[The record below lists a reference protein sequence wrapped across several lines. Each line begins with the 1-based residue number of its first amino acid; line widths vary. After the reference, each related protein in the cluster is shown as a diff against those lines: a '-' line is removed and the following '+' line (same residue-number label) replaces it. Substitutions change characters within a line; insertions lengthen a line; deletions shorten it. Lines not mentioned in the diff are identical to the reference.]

1 MTLSPLLVPSSGV
14 LFGNY
19 PGSGGAGSCDS
30 SSTNGAV
37 LFRNFETLVE
47 RTPTTN
53 GILDVAHFY
62 HDWNDFVTT
71 FPTTNEDALVAEGR
85 LLFVNWTP
93 RIYGTSTIFQWADI
107 AAGIYDATYV
117 DPTARKMRDW
127 GQKFF
132 IGFHS
137 ECNSGSSAQGGA
149 YGTDA
154 EYASA
159 AQHVHDRFIA
169 QGCTN
174 AVWVFNP
181 SGHMDM
187 ISRMST
193 LYPGDA
199 YVDWIGYDPYGN
211 SGQDLTYVMDT
222 KYPVYN
228 WATVTKSGSH
238 TKPLMWIEWGDT
250 ESATGTSKATYFG
263 QVQSQLTVSYPLV
276 KAIVY
281 FNSPTST
288 GDCVNTSTAAVN
300 AFRLLAADPSFNTD
314 VSPQPP
320 PPPGTIA
327 LRGTAS
333 AAINKAKTVGVPVP
347 ATAQAG
353 DGLAVFLGVTRSA
366 LRNSCEGTNA
376 TNMTVA
382 NSNSNG
388 SNPVQVVTA
397 TAPVYD
403 TSQKHSGSSSWH
415 CSLTAGTDCHGDI
428 TTNFGSPSTYY
439 GRIYFRKS
447 ASPAAICRMFHQ
459 NSAANAV
466 QWGIGLDTSGNL
478 IVRDNA
484 AAVTR
489 LTMSTTITTNTWHRV
504 EWKAVWTGAQTT
516 VTVRLYLDALASET
530 TLDEEK
536 TSTTFAQAAAPGNY
550 KFGLIFSAANTYD
563 LYVDDFGLDT
573 TDWLGPAGTAAA
585 ITAPG
590 SLVQL
595 GTDTNVA
602 GSIELLTQVYRKTVA
617 SGDPGSTLTFTTDVE
632 VHGSVVLVCWSGTDQ
647 SALEDVIATP
657 AQRQSSATTITTPT
671 TPTTTVAG
679 DWIISVAF
687 DRAQAG
693 SAANTSWTV
702 ASETVRASAFG
713 TGTDG
718 RVSGAVSDDGIGHS
732 IATYGGRVATAVATS
747 FLASA
752 WTLAI
757 RPTAAGTATQYVGVL
772 VHQL

>member
-1 MTLSPLLVPSSGV
+1 MWVGTSCGDTAGLLSTRIHNIETTIDRTDATNGLLNIFHDYTNWDTFTSAFP
-14 LFGNY
+14 
-19 PGSGGAGSCDS
+19 AGSE
-30 SSTNGAV
+30 A
-37 LFRNFETLVE
+37 TL
-47 RTPTTN
+47 
-53 GILDVAHFY
+53 AS
-62 HDWNDFVTT
+62 
-71 FPTTNEDALVAEGR
+71 EGR
-85 LLFVNWTP
+85 IFLCNWTP
-93 RIYGTSTIFQWADI
+93 KTAAGAKLLWADI
-107 AAGIYDATYV
+107 AAGTYDASYVIPTATKMRDFGQPFFLVFHTEANHFSSDFGVTDTWGTSAQYVAAYQHVWNVFQSVGATNVVWVWNVTGYGFANMPLYQAIYPGDTYV
-117 DPTARKMRDW
+117 DWGSFDPYSSGGSGGWEDYAYVTGTKYPLYQWWTGTHPTYNKTGAHDKPMMWQEW
-127 GQKFF
+127 GA
-132 IGFHS
+132 
-137 ECNSGSSAQGGA
+137 EEYNLAPNGGA
-149 YGTDA
+149 YPNTKAGFFD
-154 EYASA
+154 
-159 AQHVHDRFIA
+159 QVH
-169 QGCTN
+169 
-174 AVWVFNP
+174 
-181 SGHMDM
+181 SGL
-187 ISRMST
+187 RG
-193 LYPGDA
+193 GD
-199 YVDWIGYDPYGN
+199 
-211 SGQDLTYVMDT
+211 
-222 KYPVYN
+222 
-228 WATVTKSGSH
+228 
-238 TKPLMWIEWGDT
+238 
-250 ESATGTSKATYFG
+250 
-263 QVQSQLTVSYPLV
+263 YPLT

-281 FNSPTST
+281 YNST
-288 GDCVNTSTAAVN
+288 GGGGQNCIDSSSQALAA
-300 AFRLLAADPSFNTD
+300 FKSLAADPFFNPD
-314 VSPQPP
+314 RSPTPP

-327 LRGTAS
+327 LRGAS
-333 AAINKAKTVGVPVP
+333 SVAINKAKTAGVPVP

-376 TNMTVA
+376 TSMTVA
-382 NSNSNG
+382 NSGANG

-397 TAPVYD
+397 TAPQYD

-415 CSLTAGTDCHGDI
+415 CSLTAGTDCHGDW

-504 EWKAVWTGAQTT
+504 EWKAVWTGSQTT

-573 TDWLGPAGTAAA
+573 TDWLGPAGTPAM

-590 SLVQL
+590 SLAQL

-602 GSIELLTQVYRKTVA
+602 GSIELLTQAYRKTVA

-647 SALEDVIATP
+647 TALEDVIAV
-657 AQRQSSATTITTPT
+657 AQRQSSG
-671 TPTTTVAG
+671 TTVTSPNVTSTVAS
-679 DWIISVAF
+679 DWIITAYF
-687 DRAQAG
+687 DRALAG
-693 SAANTSWTV
+693 SAATSVWTPP
-702 ASETVRASAFG
+702 TGDTLRASSYG

-718 RVSGAVSDDGIGHS
+718 RVAGGVSDDGVGH
-732 IATYGGRVATAVATS
+732 AVGTYGSKVATANATS

-757 RPTAAGTATQYVGVL
+757 RPAAAASSSQHCGFL
-772 VHQL
+772 VHPA